1 MNKYMWLLGMGLQ
14 KALTY
19 RVNYLVTILAAAF
32 PIILQWMLWQSIYT
46 YTQADKL
53 YGLSYSDMLSYVVLA
68 ALMAQALRT
77 GFEYDMAEDI
87 KSGGLNR
94 FIVQPLS
101 YFGYRLSVFVGTN
114 LGYFVTTLIV
124 MAVALWVAT
133 TYWVLSIDVTHVALF
148 LLSAVGAFFLQ
159 FMLFYL
165 LSLTAFWLHEVWAL
179 FESVRVISLVLS
191 GGVVPLSVF
200 GASFEYYLSLLPF
213 QYLIY
218 FPLQTLMGVLSTE
231 QVLSGLVLQLFWT
244 LGLFLLSTV
253 VWRRGSRS
261 YLALGG

>member
-14 KALTY
+14 KALAY
-19 RVNYLVTILAAAF
+19 RVNYAVTILAAVF
-32 PIILQWMLWQSIYT
+32 PIILQWALWRSIYG
-46 YTQADKL
+46 YTQADTL
-53 YGLSYSDMLSYVVLA
+53 YGMSYAEMLSYVVLA

-114 LGYFVTTLIV
+114 LGYFVATLGV
-124 MAVALWVAT
+124 MAIALWVAIR
-133 TYWVLSIDVTHVALF
+133 YWSLSIDIVDIALF

-179 FESVRVISLVLS
+179 FESTRVIGLVLS

-200 GASFEYYLSLLPF
+200 GESLQYWLSLLPF

-218 FPLQTLMGVLSTE
+218 FPIQTLTGAISFE
-231 QVLSGLVLQLFWT
+231 QVISGLLIQLVWIVVMM
-244 LGLFLLSTV
+244 LLIAAI
-253 VWRRGSRS
+253 WRRGSRS

>member
-14 KALTY
+14 KALAY
-19 RVNYLVTILAAAF
+19 RVNYSVAILAAVF
-32 PIILQWMLWQSIYT
+32 PIILQWVLWQSIYQ
-46 YTQADKL
+46 YTKADTL
-53 YGLSYSDMLSYVVLA
+53 YGMSYSDMLSYVVLA

-114 LGYFVTTLIV
+114 LGYFVATLMV
-124 MAVALWVAT
+124 MALVLWVAIQ
-133 TYWVLSIDVTHVALF
+133 YWVLPTQIIHIALF
-148 LLSAVGAFFLQ
+148 VVSAAGAFLLQ

-200 GASFEYYLSLLPF
+200 GESLQYGFSLLPF

-218 FPLQTLMGVLSTE
+218 FPLQTLTGAISLE
-231 QVLSGLVLQLFWT
+231 QIFSGLLVQW
-244 LGLFLLSTV
+244 GWIAAMMLLITV
-253 VWRRGSRS
+253 IWRRGSRS

>member
-1 MNKYMWLLGMGLQ
+1 MGLQ
-14 KALTY
+14 KALAY
-19 RVNYLVTILAAAF
+19 RINYAVTIMAAVF
-32 PIILQWMLWQSIYT
+32 PIALQWVLWQAIFNYT
-46 YTQADKL
+46 EADQL
-53 YGLSYSDMLSYVVLA
+53 YGLSYSEMLSYVVLA

-77 GFEYDMAEDI
+77 GFEYEMAEDI

-101 YFGYRLSVFVGTN
+101 YFGFRLSVFIGTN
-114 LGYFVTTLIV
+114 LGYFVATLAV
-124 MAVALWVAT
+124 MAVALWVAVE
-133 TYWVLSIDVTHVALF
+133 YWTLSIELAHIALFVLSAI
-148 LLSAVGAFFLQ
+148 GAFFLQ

-200 GASFEYYLSLLPF
+200 GESLEWWLSLLPF

-218 FPLQTLMGVLSTE
+218 FPLQTLTGVLSFE
-231 QVLSGLVLQLFWT
+231 QIFFGLLLQFFWIG
-244 LGLFLLSTV
+244 GLMLVISTI
-253 VWRRGSRS
+253 WRRGSRS